1 MRPRWIVA
9 GIAIVLAAAVAALV
23 VVADRWLDAN
33 RDRILA
39 EAERSLG
46 RELRVGD
53 AGVTF
58 LGRPGVSLSDIV
70 IGEDPAF
77 GTEPFVTAPS
87 ASVSV
92 RLLPLLAGRV
102 EVASI
107 DLKRPAVRLVRAAD
121 GRLSTSTLGRPRE
134 GRGGTTGA
142 GSGGGAGARGDLA
155 WLVALFDLDRGEVVF
170 VDETQSPPRV
180 FTLGRI
186 DLEVSDIAVDRVLQ
200 FDLAAAFE
208 STSAN
213 VHLAGEIGPLVTPGG
228 VPFSVKGRAEEI
240 PVERILPAVSPDLA
254 AAAEGMATVAIDV
267 QGVGGEVADARRALR
282 GSVSADVTDGVLRNF
297 NLPGE
302 IVRRVTEMP
311 GLTTLISRG
320 VKPKYAAV
328 LERPDTR
335 FEAMQ
340 LRLRAV
346 ADGWQV
352 ETVRIDGEDYG
363 ATASGT
369 VDWDLRADLRGDV
382 ALSRRF
388 SEDIA
393 SDVREA
399 RLLFDGDGRLGV
411 PFVYRGVLGQ
421 ARPRA
426 DVEKIAASVLR
437 GRSKDLVEALRE
449 GGVDGEGAVDLL
461 RRRLSDW
468 IGR

>member
-1 MRPRWIVA
+1 
-9 GIAIVLAAAVAALV
+9 
-23 VVADRWLDAN
+23 
-33 RDRILA
+33 
-39 EAERSLG
+39 
-46 RELRVGD
+46 
-53 AGVTF
+53 
-58 LGRPGVSLSDIV
+58 
-70 IGEDPAF
+70 
-77 GTEPFVTAPS
+77 
-87 ASVSV
+87 
-92 RLLPLLAGRV
+92 
-102 EVASI
+102 
-107 DLKRPAVRLVRAAD
+107 
-121 GRLSTSTLGRPRE
+121 
-134 GRGGTTGA
+134 
-142 GSGGGAGARGDLA
+142 
-155 WLVALFDLDRGEVVF
+155 
-170 VDETQSPPRV
+170 
-180 FTLGRI
+180 
-186 DLEVSDIAVDRVLQ
+186 
-200 FDLAAAFE
+200 
-208 STSAN
+208 
-213 VHLAGEIGPLVTPGG
+213 
-228 VPFSVKGRAEEI
+228 
-240 PVERILPAVSPDLA
+240 
-254 AAAEGMATVAIDV
+254 
-267 QGVGGEVADARRALR
+267 
-282 GSVSADVTDGVLRNF
+282 
-297 NLPGE
+297 
-302 IVRRVTEMP
+302 
-311 GLTTLISRG
+311 

>member
-9 GIAIVLAAAVAALV
+9 GIAIVLAAAVAALA
-23 VVADRWLDAN
+23 VVAHRWLDAN
-33 RDRILA
+33 RDRLLA
-39 EAERSLG
+39 AAERALG
-46 RELRVGD
+46 RELGVGD
-53 AGVTF
+53 VGLTL
-58 LGRPGVSLSDIV
+58 LGRPGVSLSDVV
-70 IGEDPAF
+70 ISEDRAF
-77 GTEPFVTAPS
+77 GAEPFVTAPS
-87 ASVSV
+87 ARVTV
-92 RLLPLLAGRV
+92 RLLPLLQGRV
-102 EVASI
+102 EVASV

-121 GRLSTSTLGRPRE
+121 GRLSTSTLGRVRE
-134 GRGGTTGA
+134 GRGDSTG
-142 GSGGGAGARGDLA
+142 SVTGGGAGARGDLA
-155 WLVALFDLDRGEVVF
+155 WLVALFDIDGGEVVF

-180 FTLGRI
+180 LTLGQI
-186 DLEVSDIAVDRVLQ
+186 DLEVSDIALDRALQ
-200 FDLAAAFE
+200 FALAAAFE

-213 VHLAGEIGPLVTPGG
+213 VHLAGEIGPLVSPGA
-228 VPFSVKGRAEEI
+228 VPFSVKGRAEGI
-240 PVERILPAVSPDLA
+240 PLERILPAVSPDLA

-282 GSVSADVTDGVLRNF
+282 GSLSADVSDGVLRNF

-320 VKPKYAAV
+320 VKPKYAVV

-335 FEAMQ
+335 FESMQ
-340 LRLRAV
+340 LRLRVV
-346 ADGWQV
+346 AEGWQV
-352 ETVRIDGEDYG
+352 ETVRIEGEDYG

-411 PFVYRGVLGQ
+411 PFLYRGILGQ

-426 DVEKIAASVLR
+426 DVERLASSVLR
-437 GRSKDLVEALRE
+437 GRSKDLVDALRE
-449 GGVDGEGAVDLL
+449 GGIEGESAVDLL
-461 RRRLSDW
+461 GRRLSDW
-468 IGR
+468 LGR